1 MSSENMKDS
10 SVQDSNVQD
19 TSAQDANVKSAN
31 VKSSSENLLEV
42 RDLSIE
48 YRIGADK
55 LRAVDGVS
63 FDLAPGEAMGLVGE
77 SGCGKTTAAKG
88 LIRLL
93 PDNGAVSGGSVNF
106 DGRDLTKISDEELRR
121 LRWDEIAWI
130 SQAAMNALDPMY
142 RVGDQIV
149 EVMQAHR
156 DISRKDA
163 LAHASHLFREVGI
176 DPSRTEAYPHEMSG
190 GMKQR
195 SIIAMSLA
203 LDPRLIIA
211 DEPTTALDVVTQAQI
226 LARMA
231 RLRRDHGMALL
242 LITHDISV
250 VVQTCE
256 SVVVMYAGQVME
268 RGAVRE
274 VFGAPL
280 HPYTMGLR
288 NAFPTLEGAQRELI
302 SIPGSPPDLLTPPVG
317 CRFAARCP
325 FATERCLEETPLLR
339 EVTPGRWA
347 ACHYAERAEE
357 FRELASLDDSWHAVS
372 RRLGTP
378 SETRMSAE
386 HTSAET
392 RSATAAS
399 RATPGSKPAGNGEA
413 LVHAEDLVRQFHVKR
428 AGAGPFA
435 KRSVVHAV
443 DGIDL
448 ELYEGEILGLA
459 GESGSGKTTTG
470 ETLVRLQDPTSGHI
484 RFGGGDVAK
493 LRGRGLKHFRRDA
506 QMVFQDPFESL
517 NPRFSIRDI
526 ISEPLRIHALASGD
540 ELERRTALALER
552 AGLAPAETYLDRFPH
567 ELSGGQRQRVAIARA
582 IVLEPRFLVAD
593 EPVSMLDVS
602 IRAGVLN
609 LMRRFRDE
617 LGLSIVYVSHDLP
630 TIRYVSDRVAIMY
643 LGQVVELGPTEPVIQ
658 QRLHPYTQLLLDASP
673 EPDPSVHKPPL
684 EARGEI
690 PSAVEPPNGCRFHTR
705 CPVALSRCGWE
716 ARDVVAVV
724 KEARLAMAEDGSDV
738 LPEIGHL
745 KRSGLDLEVGAPLGE
760 DAAIAALEELLESR
774 SGLREAAT
782 LKKGAGVVRVEFSA
796 EPSPPRFVVTEGGP
810 DERHEVACWL
820 HEPPGVA

>member
-1 MSSENMKDS
+1 MSN
-10 SVQDSNVQD
+10 
-19 TSAQDANVKSAN
+19 ANEK
-31 VKSSSENLLEV
+31 LLEV
-42 RDLSIE
+42 RDLSVE

-63 FDLAPGEAMGLVGE
+63 FELAPGEAMGLVGE
-77 SGCGKTTAAKG
+77 SGCGKTTAAKA

-93 PDNGAVSGGSVNF
+93 PDNGAVAGGSVNF
-106 DGRDLTKISDEELRR
+106 AGRDLTKISDEELRK
-121 LRWDEIAWI
+121 LRWDEVAWI

-156 DISRKDA
+156 EISRKDA
-163 LAHASHLFREVGI
+163 LAHAKHLFREVGI

-195 SIIAMSLA
+195 SIIAMALA
-203 LDPRLIIA
+203 LEPRLIIA

-256 SVVVMYAGQVME
+256 SVVVMYAGHVME

-280 HPYTMGLR
+280 HPYTMGLK

-325 FATERCLEETPLLR
+325 FATDRCREETPLLR
-339 EVTPGRWA
+339 EVEEGRWV

-357 FRELASLDDSWHAVS
+357 FRELAAQDESWHAVS
-372 RRLGTP
+372 RRLGVP
-378 SETRMSAE
+378 STATRMDAE

-392 RSATAAS
+392 RTATAAS
-399 RATPGSKPAGNGEA
+399 RAESAKLSSTSEKSSAPAGGVAMPTANGAA
-413 LVHAEDLVRQFHVKR
+413 LVHAENLVRQFQVKR

-435 KRSVVHAV
+435 KRGVVHAV

-493 LRGRGLKHFRRDA
+493 LRGRALKHFRRDA

-552 AGLAPAETYLDRFPH
+552 AGLAPPETYLDRFPH

-582 IVLEPRFLVAD
+582 IVLEPRFMVAD

-630 TIRYVSDRVAIMY
+630 TIRYVADRVAIMY

-658 QRLHPYTQLLLDASP
+658 QRLHPYTQLLLEASP

-690 PSAVEPPNGCRFHTR
+690 PSAVDPPNGCRFHTR
-705 CPVALSRCGWE
+705 CPVALPRCGWE
-716 ARDVVAVV
+716 ARDVEAVI
-724 KEARLAMAEDGSDV
+724 KERRLEMSEEGGEA
-738 LPEIGHL
+738 LPEVGRL
-745 KRSGLDLEVGAPLGE
+745 KRTGLDLEVAAPLGE
-760 DAAIAALEELLESR
+760 DAAVKVLEELLTAR
-774 SGLREAAT
+774 PGLRQAAT
-782 LKKGAGVVRVEFSA
+782 LKKGAGVVHVEFSA
-796 EPSPPRFVVTEGGP
+796 EPSPPRFVVAEGGP
-810 DERHEVACWL
+810 GVRHEVACWL
-820 HEPPGVA
+820 HEPGGKA